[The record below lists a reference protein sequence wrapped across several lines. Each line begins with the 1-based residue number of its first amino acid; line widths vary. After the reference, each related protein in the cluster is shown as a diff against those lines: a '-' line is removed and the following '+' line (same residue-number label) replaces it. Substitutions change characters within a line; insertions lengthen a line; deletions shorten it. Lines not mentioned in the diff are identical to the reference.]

1 MLTSLIMYQ
10 ELAAAPPGRVALTP
24 VSWAP
29 DGRVRLAQAPGP
41 QLAFGVT
48 AVPACQA
55 PLALRQEMVTEAGST
70 TP

>member
-41 QLAFGVT
+41 QFPFGVT
-48 AVPACQA
+48 TVPACQA
-55 PLALRQEMVTEAGST
+55 PLASRQEIVTEVGST

>member
-1 MLTSLIMYQ
+1 MYQ

-24 VSWAP
+24 VAWAP
-29 DGRVRLAQAPGP
+29 AGRVRLAQAPGP